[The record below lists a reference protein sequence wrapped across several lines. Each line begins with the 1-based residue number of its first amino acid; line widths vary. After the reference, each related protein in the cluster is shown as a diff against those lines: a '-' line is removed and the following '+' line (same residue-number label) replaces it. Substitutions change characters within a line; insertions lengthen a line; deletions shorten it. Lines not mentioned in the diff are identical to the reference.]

1 MSLGFSC
8 ARTLSWV
15 SGLTPAARCV
25 PYIVP
30 MRDYVLR
37 RLLLVPLTFVGI
49 TLVAFSFTRFVPGG
63 PIEQA
68 LADRQQA
75 DRKRSSAARPSGPAS
90 PEELDNLKR
99 RYGFDRPLLEAYAI
113 WLGIMPGPADW
124 TTVRLDKEGQAE
136 AEVSDDLKPGQSF
149 KLAVKLSGQT
159 FSVQT
164 PDGKP
169 REPWRASLAPLPDDP
184 EKALRVLVYRKA
196 YSGLLQG
203 QLGDSTGSDKP
214 VWDEIKAR
222 LPISAWFG
230 GWSLLLA
237 YAVSIPLGVAKALKR
252 DGWFDRLSSQIL
264 FVLYSIPGFILAVAM
279 LQLLCFQLGWFPTK
293 GFDWNHLSWAGR
305 FHHTIVPLACEMIGA
320 FTALT
325 LFTRNG
331 LLDNLAADYV
341 RTAKAKGLS
350 HRRVV
355 MVHALRNSLIPL
367 AATFG
372 GNLGFFL
379 TGSFLIEVTF
389 NIPGLGLLG
398 YDSLVHRDFP
408 VFLGLLTL
416 SSLAMLLGN
425 IISDLCVAAVD
436 PRIRFDKQT

>member
-1 MSLGFSC
+1 
-8 ARTLSWV
+8 
-15 SGLTPAARCV
+15 
-25 PYIVP
+25 

-49 TLVAFSFTRFVPGG
+49 TFVAFCFTRFVPGG

-68 LADRQQA
+68 LAERQQA
-75 DRKRSSAARPSGPAS
+75 DRKRSTAARPSGPAS

-99 RYGFDRPLLEAYAI
+99 RYGFDRSILEAYTI
-113 WLGIMPGPADW
+113 WLGALPGPADW
-124 TTVRLDKEGQAE
+124 ITVRLDKDGKAE
-136 AEVSDDLKPGQSF
+136 AEVTDDLNPGKSL
-149 KLAVKLSGQT
+149 KLNVSQT
-159 FSVQT
+159 GSSLTVT
-164 PDGKP
+164 TADGKP
-169 REPWRASLAPLPDDP
+169 RAHWFASPAPLPDDP
-184 EKALRVLVYRKA
+184 ETALRVLVYRRA
-196 YSGLLQG
+196 FAGLLQAE
-203 QLGDSTGSDKP
+203 LGDSTTSDKP

-237 YAVSIPLGVAKALKR
+237 YAISIPLGVAKALKR
-252 DGWFDRLSSQIL
+252 DGWFDRGSSQVL
-264 FVLYSIPGFILAVAM
+264 FILYSVPGFILAVAM
-279 LQLLCFQLGWFPTK
+279 LHLLCFHLGWFPTK
-293 GFDWNHLSWAGR
+293 GFDWANLSWAGR
-305 FHHTIVPLACEMIGA
+305 VHHTIVPLACEMVGA

-325 LFTRNG
+325 RFTRNG

-350 HRRVV
+350 HRRISF
-355 MVHALRNSLIPL
+355 VHALRNSRIPL

-398 YDSLVHRDFP
+398 YDSLVHRNYP

-416 SSLAMLLGN
+416 SSLAMLIGN
-425 IISDLCVAAVD
+425 IVSDLCVAAVD
-436 PRIRFDKQT
+436 PRIRFDKSA

>member
-1 MSLGFSC
+1 
-8 ARTLSWV
+8 
-15 SGLTPAARCV
+15 
-25 PYIVP
+25 

-68 LADRQQA
+68 LAERQQV

-124 TTVRLDKEGQAE
+124 TTVRLDKGGQAE

-149 KLAVKLSGQT
+149 KLAVKQHGQS

-164 PDGKP
+164 LGGQT

-184 EKALRVLVYRKA
+184 EQAPRVLVYRKA

-214 VWDEIKAR
+214 VWDEIKSR

-237 YAVSIPLGVAKALKR
+237 YAVSIPLGVAKALRR

-355 MVHALRNSLIPL
+355 FVHALRNSLIPL

-436 PRIRFDKQT
+436 PRIRFDKQS

>member
-1 MSLGFSC
+1 
-8 ARTLSWV
+8 
-15 SGLTPAARCV
+15 
-25 PYIVP
+25 

-49 TLVAFSFTRFVPGG
+49 TFVAFCFTRFVPGG

-68 LADRQQA
+68 MAERQQA
-75 DRKRSSAARPSGPAS
+75 EHQKQTSAARPSGPAS
-90 PEELDNLKR
+90 PEELDNLR
-99 RYGFDRPLLEAYAI
+99 RRFGFDRPLWEAYAI
-113 WLGIMPGPADW
+113 WLGALPGPADW
-124 TTVRLDKEGQAE
+124 VTVRLDQAGQAE
-136 AEVSDDLKPGQSF
+136 AEVIDDADRQATLKLRVRQEAGRLLVTPADPG
-149 KLAVKLSGQT
+149 LSRPQ
-159 FSVQT
+159 
-164 PDGKP
+164 
-169 REPWRASLAPLPDDP
+169 WRAEPAPLPDDP
-184 EKALRVLVYRKA
+184 DKALRVLVYRRA
-196 YSGLLQG
+196 YAGLLQG
-203 QLGDSTGSDKP
+203 ELGASSSSDRP
-214 VWDEIKAR
+214 VWNEIKAR

-230 GWSLLLA
+230 AWSLLLA
-237 YAVSIPLGVAKALKR
+237 YAISIPLGVAKALRR
-252 DGWFDRLSSQIL
+252 DGWFDRSSSQVL
-264 FVLYSIPGFILAVAM
+264 FVLYSIPGFILAVAA
-279 LQLLCFQLGWFPTK
+279 LQFLCFQLGWFPTK
-293 GFDWNHLSWAGR
+293 GFDWEKLTWAGR
-305 FHHTIVPLACEMIGA
+305 FHHTVVPLACEMIGA

-341 RTAKAKGLS
+341 RTARAKGLS
-350 HRRVV
+350 HARIVF
-355 MVHALRNSLIPL
+355 VHALRNSLIPL

-398 YDSLVHRDFP
+398 YDSLAHRDFP

-436 PRIRFDKQT
+436 PRIRFDKSA

>member
-1 MSLGFSC
+1 
-8 ARTLSWV
+8 
-15 SGLTPAARCV
+15 
-25 PYIVP
+25 

-49 TLVAFSFTRFVPGG
+49 TFVAFCFTRFVPGG

-68 LADRQQA
+68 MAERQQA
-75 DRKRSSAARPSGPAS
+75 ENRKQTSAARPSGPAS
-90 PEELDNLKR
+90 PEELDNLRR
-99 RYGFDRPLLEAYAI
+99 RYGFDRPLLQAYAI
-113 WLGIMPGPADW
+113 WLGALPGPADW
-124 TTVRLDKEGQAE
+124 VTVRLDKDGRGQADV
-136 AEVSDDLKPGQSF
+136 ADDQAAGAPLKLILRSEQGGYAVTPADA
-149 KLAVKLSGQT
+149 KLIR
-159 FSVQT
+159 
-164 PDGKP
+164 PD
-169 REPWRASLAPLPDDP
+169 WRAEAAPLPDDP
-184 EKALRVLVYRKA
+184 EKAPRVLVYRRA
-196 YSGLLQG
+196 YAGLLQG
-203 QLGDSTGSDKP
+203 ELGDSTSSDRP
-214 VWDEIKAR
+214 VWNEIKER

-230 GWSLLLA
+230 AWSLLLA
-237 YAVSIPLGVAKALKR
+237 YSISIPLGVAKALKR
-252 DGWFDRLSSQIL
+252 DGWFDRGSSQVL
-264 FVLYSIPGFILAVAM
+264 FILYSIPGFILAVAA
-279 LQLLCFQLGWFPTK
+279 LQFICFQLGWFPTK
-293 GFDWNHLSWAGR
+293 GFDWESLTWGGR
-305 FHHTIVPLACEMIGA
+305 LHHTVVPLTCEMVGA

-350 HRRVV
+350 HGRIVF
-355 MVHALRNSLIPL
+355 VHALRNALIPL

-398 YDSLVHRDFP
+398 YDALTHRNFP

-425 IISDLCVAAVD
+425 IVSDLCVAAVD
-436 PRIRFDKQT
+436 PRIRFDKSA

>member
-1 MSLGFSC
+1 
-8 ARTLSWV
+8 
-15 SGLTPAARCV
+15 
-25 PYIVP
+25 

-49 TLVAFSFTRFVPGG
+49 TFVAFCFTRFVPGG

-68 LADRQQA
+68 LAERQQA
-75 DRKRSSAARPSGPAS
+75 DRKQANAARPSGPAS

-113 WLGIMPGPADW
+113 WLGALPGPADW
-124 TTVRLDKEGQAE
+124 SIVRLDAAGQAE
-136 AEVSDDLKPGQSF
+136 ADVTDDLKPGQTL
-149 KLAVKLSGQT
+149 KLRILKNKQKDIPLAVIG
-159 FSVQT
+159 
-164 PDGKP
+164 PDGQP
-169 REPWRASLAPLPDDP
+169 RPGWRAAAAPLPDDP
-184 EKALRVLVYRKA
+184 EKTPRVLVYRQA
-196 YSGLLQG
+196 YAGLLQG
-203 QLGDSTGSDKP
+203 ELGDSSISDKP

-237 YAVSIPLGVAKALKR
+237 YAISIPLGVAKALKR
-252 DGWFDRLSSQIL
+252 DGWFDRGSSQLL
-264 FVLYSIPGFILAVAM
+264 FVLYSVPGFILAVAA
-279 LQLLCFQLGWFPTK
+279 LQFLCYQLGWFPTK
-293 GFDWNHLSWAGR
+293 GFDWSRPFYFTAL
-305 FHHTIVPLACEMIGA
+305 PLACEMIGA

-331 LLDNLAADYV
+331 LLDNLASDYV
-341 RTAKAKGLS
+341 RTAKAKGVG
-350 HRRVV
+350 HWRIVY
-355 MVHALRNSLIPL
+355 VHALRNALIPL

-379 TGSFLIEVTF
+379 TGSFLIEFTF

-398 YDSLVHRDFP
+398 YDALVHRNFP

-425 IISDLCVAAVD
+425 IVSDLCVATVD
-436 PRIRFDKQT
+436 PRIRFDKTT

>member
-1 MSLGFSC
+1 
-8 ARTLSWV
+8 
-15 SGLTPAARCV
+15 
-25 PYIVP
+25 

-49 TLVAFSFTRFVPGG
+49 TFVAFCFTRFVPGG

-68 LADRQQA
+68 LAERQQA

-99 RYGFDRPLLEAYAI
+99 RYGFDRNLIEAYAI
-113 WLGIMPGPADW
+113 WLGVFPGPADW
-124 TTVRLDKEGQAE
+124 VTVRLDKDGKAE
-136 AEVSDDLKPGQSF
+136 AEVSDDLNPRRSF
-149 KLAVKLSGQT
+149 KLNVSLTGKALSLKT
-159 FSVQT
+159 S
-164 PDGKP
+164 DGKT
-169 REPWRASLAPLPDDP
+169 REHWHAEAAPLPDDP
-184 EKALRVLVYRKA
+184 DKAMRVLIYRKA
-196 YSGLLQG
+196 YAGLLEG
-203 QLGDSTGSDKP
+203 ELGDSTISDKP
-214 VWDEIKAR
+214 VWDEIKSR

-237 YAVSIPLGVAKALKR
+237 YAISIPLGVAKALKR
-252 DGWFDRLSSQIL
+252 DGWFDRGSSQVL
-264 FVLYSIPGFILAVAM
+264 FILYSVPGFLLAVAG
-279 LQLLCFQLGWFPTK
+279 LQLLCHQLHWFPTK
-293 GFDWNHLSWAGR
+293 GFDWSR
-305 FHHTIVPLACEMIGA
+305 PFYHTALPLACEMIGA

-350 HRRVV
+350 NRRIVF
-355 MVHALRNSLIPL
+355 VHALRNSLIPL

-398 YDSLVHRDFP
+398 YDSLVQRNFP

-425 IISDLCVAAVD
+425 IVSDLCVAAVD
-436 PRIRFDKQT
+436 PRIRFDKSA

>member
-1 MSLGFSC
+1 
-8 ARTLSWV
+8 
-15 SGLTPAARCV
+15 
-25 PYIVP
+25 

-124 TTVRLDKEGQAE
+124 TTVRLDKDGQAE

-149 KLAVKLSGQT
+149 KLAVKLSGQS

-169 REPWRASLAPLPDDP
+169 REPWRASMAPLQDDP
-184 EKALRVLVYRKA
+184 EKAPRVLVYRKA

-416 SSLAMLLGN
+416 SSLALLLGN

>member
-1 MSLGFSC
+1 
-8 ARTLSWV
+8 
-15 SGLTPAARCV
+15 
-25 PYIVP
+25 

-49 TLVAFSFTRFVPGG
+49 TFVAFCFTRFVPGG

-68 LADRQQA
+68 LAERQQA
-75 DRKRSSAARPSGPAS
+75 DRKRSSAARPTGPAS

-113 WLGIMPGPADW
+113 WLGVRPGQTDW
-124 TTVRLDKEGQAE
+124 VTVRLDKDGKAE
-136 AEVSDDLKPGQSF
+136 AEVADDRSPGRTR
-149 KLAVKLSGQT
+149 KLMVSGQGQNLR
-159 FSVQT
+159 VA
-164 PDGKP
+164 
-169 REPWRASLAPLPDDP
+169 EPLDPATAIPGWSAAFAPLPDDP
-184 EKALRVLVYRKA
+184 EQAPRVLVYRRA
-196 YSGLLQG
+196 YAGLLQAN
-203 QLGDSTGSDKP
+203 LGDSTTSAKP
-214 VWDEIKAR
+214 VWDEIKSR

-237 YAVSIPLGVAKALKR
+237 YAISVPLGVAKALKR
-252 DGWFDRLSSQIL
+252 DGWFDRTSTQAL
-264 FVLYSIPGFILAVAM
+264 FILYSVPGFVLAVAG
-279 LQLLCFQLGWFPTK
+279 LNLLCHQLHWFPSK
-293 GFDWNHLSWAGR
+293 GFDWSHP
-305 FHHTIVPLACEMIGA
+305 FHSTVLPLACEMVGA

-331 LLDNLAADYV
+331 MLDNLTADYV

-350 HRRVV
+350 NRRIVL
-355 MVHALRNSLIPL
+355 VHVLRNSLIPI

-379 TGSFLIEVTF
+379 TGSFLIEFTF

-425 IISDLCVAAVD
+425 IVSDLCVAAID
-436 PRIRFDKQT
+436 PRIRFDKTA

>member
-1 MSLGFSC
+1 
-8 ARTLSWV
+8 
-15 SGLTPAARCV
+15 
-25 PYIVP
+25 

-49 TLVAFSFTRFVPGG
+49 TFVAFCFTRFVPGG

-68 LADRQQA
+68 LAERQQA

-99 RYGFDRPLLEAYAI
+99 RYGFDRPLTEAYAI

-124 TTVRLDKEGQAE
+124 TTVRLSKDGKAE
-136 AEVSDDLKPGQSF
+136 AEVADDLHAGQSF
-149 KLAVKLSGQT
+149 KLEIKLSGKAFAVT
-159 FSVQT
+159 T
-164 PDGKP
+164 LDGKP
-169 REPWRASLAPLPDDP
+169 RDPWRAEPAPLPDD
-184 EKALRVLVYRKA
+184 ADTATRILVYRKA
-196 YSGLLQG
+196 YAGLLQG

-214 VWDEIKAR
+214 VWDEIKSR

-237 YAVSIPLGVAKALKR
+237 YAISIPLGVAKALRR
-252 DGWFDRLSSQIL
+252 DGWFDRISSQVL
-264 FVLYSIPGFILAVAM
+264 FILYSIPGFILAVAL
-279 LQLLCFQLGWFPTK
+279 LQLLCFKLGWFPTM
-293 GFDWNHLSWAGR
+293 GFNWSRPFYHSFLPLS
-305 FHHTIVPLACEMIGA
+305 CEMIGA

-341 RTAKAKGLS
+341 RTAKAKGLGNG
-350 HRRVV
+350 RIVF
-355 MVHALRNSLIPL
+355 VHALRNSIIPL

-379 TGSFLIEVTF
+379 TGSFLIEFTF

-425 IISDLCVAAVD
+425 IVSDLCVAAVD
-436 PRIRFDKQT
+436 PRIRFDKKT

>member
-1 MSLGFSC
+1 
-8 ARTLSWV
+8 
-15 SGLTPAARCV
+15 
-25 PYIVP
+25 

-49 TLVAFSFTRFVPGG
+49 TFVAFCFTRFVPGG

-68 LADRQQA
+68 LSERQQA
-75 DRKRSSAARPSGPAS
+75 DRKRSSAARPNGPAS

-113 WLGIMPGPADW
+113 WLGVRPGQTDW
-124 TTVRLDKEGQAE
+124 VTVRLDKDGKAE
-136 AEVSDDLKPGQSF
+136 AEVTDDQNPGQTL
-149 KLAVKLSGQT
+149 KLKAALNGQGFT
-159 FSVQT
+159 LT
-164 PDGKP
+164 AADGKT
-169 REPWRASLAPLPDDP
+169 RDGWHAEAAPLPDDP
-184 EKALRVLVYRKA
+184 EKAMRVLVYRRA
-196 YSGLLQG
+196 YAGLLQAN
-203 QLGDSTGSDKP
+203 LGDSTTSDKP
-214 VWDEIKAR
+214 VWEEIKSR
-222 LPISAWFG
+222 LPISTWFG

-237 YAVSIPLGVAKALKR
+237 YSISIPLGVAKALRR
-252 DGWFDRLSSQIL
+252 DGWFDRTSTQVL
-264 FVLYSIPGFILAVAM
+264 FILYSVPGFVLAVAG
-279 LQLLCFQLGWFPTK
+279 LNLLCHQLHWFPSK
-293 GFDWNHLSWAGR
+293 GFDWSHP
-305 FHHTIVPLACEMIGA
+305 FHSTFLPLTCEMVGA

-331 LLDNLAADYV
+331 LLDNLTADYV

-350 HRRVV
+350 NRRIVL
-355 MVHALRNSLIPL
+355 VHVLRNSLIPV

-379 TGSFLIEVTF
+379 TGSFLIEFTF

-425 IISDLCVAAVD
+425 IVSDLCVAAVD
-436 PRIRFDKQT
+436 PRIRFDKSA

>member
-1 MSLGFSC
+1 
-8 ARTLSWV
+8 
-15 SGLTPAARCV
+15 
-25 PYIVP
+25 

-49 TLVAFSFTRFVPGG
+49 TFVAFCFTRFVPGG

-68 LADRQQA
+68 LAERQQA
-75 DRKRSSAARPSGPAS
+75 DRKRSSAARPTGPAS
-90 PEELDNLKR
+90 PEELDNLRR

-113 WLGIMPGPADW
+113 WLGVRPGQADW
-124 TTVRLDKEGQAE
+124 VPGRLDKDGKAE
-136 AEVSDDLKPGQSF
+136 ADVADDLRPGQTI
-149 KLAVKLSGQT
+149 KLSVSTEGGK
-159 FSVQT
+159 FALKA
-164 PDGKP
+164 PDGST
-169 REPWRASLAPLPDDP
+169 RGGWHAEPAPLPDDP
-184 EKALRVLVYRKA
+184 EKATRVLVYRRA
-196 YSGLLQG
+196 YAGLLQAE
-203 QLGDSTGSDKP
+203 LGDSTTSDKP

-252 DGWFDRLSSQIL
+252 DGWFDRGSTQAL
-264 FVLYSIPGFILAVAM
+264 FILYSVPGFVLAVAG
-279 LQLLCFQLGWFPTK
+279 LNLLCHQLHWFPSK
-293 GFDWNHLSWAGR
+293 GFDWSHP
-305 FHHTIVPLACEMIGA
+305 FHSTALPLACEMVGA

-331 LLDNLAADYV
+331 LLDNLTADYV

-350 HRRVV
+350 NGRIVL
-355 MVHALRNSLIPL
+355 VHVLRNSLIPV

-379 TGSFLIEVTF
+379 TGSFLIEFTF

-398 YDSLVHRDFP
+398 YDALVHRDFP

-425 IISDLCVAAVD
+425 IVSDLCVAAVD
-436 PRIRFDKQT
+436 PRIRFDKSA

>member
-1 MSLGFSC
+1 
-8 ARTLSWV
+8 
-15 SGLTPAARCV
+15 
-25 PYIVP
+25 

-68 LADRQQA
+68 LAERQQA

-99 RYGFDRPLLEAYAI
+99 RYGFDRPMFEAYAI
-113 WLGIMPGPADW
+113 WLGALPGPADW
-124 TTVRLDKEGQAE
+124 TTVRLDKEGKAE
-136 AEVSDDLKPGQSF
+136 AEVADDLNPGKSF
-149 KLAVKLSGQT
+149 KLKVTQKDQALRATTDEGL
-159 FSVQT
+159 
-164 PDGKP
+164 P
-169 REPWRASLAPLPDDP
+169 RRNWHAKLAPLPDDAD
-184 EKALRVLVYRKA
+184 KAVRVLVYRNA

-214 VWDEIKAR
+214 VWNEIKSR

-230 GWSLLLA
+230 GWSLFLA
-237 YAVSIPLGVAKALKR
+237 YAISIPLGVAKALRR

-264 FVLYSIPGFILAVAM
+264 FILYSIPGFILAVAM
-279 LQLLCFQLGWFPTK
+279 LQLLCFKMGWFPTK
-293 GFDWNHLSWAGR
+293 GFDWAHLSWAGR
-305 FHHTIVPLACEMIGA
+305 FHHTIVPLTCEMVGA

-350 HRRVV
+350 HGRIVF
-355 MVHALRNSLIPL
+355 VHALRNSLIPL

-416 SSLAMLLGN
+416 SSIAMLLGN

-436 PRIRFDKQT
+436 PRIRFDKKA

>member
-1 MSLGFSC
+1 
-8 ARTLSWV
+8 
-15 SGLTPAARCV
+15 
-25 PYIVP
+25 

-49 TLVAFSFTRFVPGG
+49 TFVAFCFTRFVPGG

-68 LADRQQA
+68 LAERQQA
-75 DRKRSSAARPSGPAS
+75 DRKRSSAARPTGPAS

-99 RYGFDRPLLEAYAI
+99 RYGFDRSLLEAYAI
-113 WLGIMPGPADW
+113 WLGVRPGPADW
-124 TTVRLDKEGQAE
+124 ITVRLDKDGKAE
-136 AEVSDDLKPGQSF
+136 AEVADDLRPGQTLKLNVAQEGG
-149 KLAVKLSGQT
+149 KLALKSA
-159 FSVQT
+159 
-164 PDGKP
+164 DGNA
-169 REPWRASLAPLPDDP
+169 RAGWHAELAHLPDDP
-184 EKALRVLVYRKA
+184 EKAKRVLVYRRA
-196 YSGLLQG
+196 YAGLLQAE
-203 QLGDSTGSDKP
+203 LGDSTTSDKP

-222 LPISAWFG
+222 LPISTWFG

-252 DGWFDRLSSQIL
+252 DGWFDRGSTQAL
-264 FVLYSIPGFILAVAM
+264 FILYSVPGFVLAVAG
-279 LQLLCFQLGWFPTK
+279 LNLLCHQLHWFPSK
-293 GFDWNHLSWAGR
+293 GFDWSHP
-305 FHHTIVPLACEMIGA
+305 FHSTVMPLACEMVGA

-331 LLDNLAADYV
+331 LLDNLTADYV

-350 HRRVV
+350 NGRIVL
-355 MVHALRNSLIPL
+355 VHVLRNSLIPV

-379 TGSFLIEVTF
+379 TGSFLIEFTF

-398 YDSLVHRDFP
+398 YDALVHRDFP

-416 SSLAMLLGN
+416 SSLAMLVGN
-425 IISDLCVAAVD
+425 IVSDLCVAAVD
-436 PRIRFDKQT
+436 PRIRFDKSA